1 METVT
6 KCRVNPNDTHVV
18 KPGVVSINRRVNM
31 SLFVNYFL
39 INCGKAK
46 LLAVGTDISLKYH

>member
-18 KPGVVSINRRVNM
+18 KPGVVSITRHYF
-31 SLFVNYFL
+31 SLIFSL
-39 INCGKAK
+39 TEAK
-46 LLAVGTDISLKYH
+46 LSCWLTDISLKYH